1 MVRGWTV
8 LSIGLW
14 CLLSGAEQWVSADRP
29 PHKSSGIYEEEIA
42 PSVVESTASIVP
54 AQDVDESY
62 RLPKT
67 SQPIHYDLQLTT
79 EIHRNE
85 RTFLGSV
92 AITLQVLEVTDQ
104 IVLHNVGLVIS
115 TATIS
120 SLPDG
125 VGGAPVVIGAV
136 VPVTDTRVAHLQLTA
151 PRTLQPGFY
160 LLEIAYTGRLSTN
173 DDGFYVSSYVDDQGE
188 RRYLAT
194 TQFESTSARRAFP
207 CYDEPSLKATFAIT
221 IINGAF
227 YTAISNMPSVS
238 SNVDGDMRTTK
249 FETTPVMS
257 TYLLAFVVSDFLF
270 RTQGTQRV
278 FVRENAFNEATLAL
292 EAGNKILAAL
302 DTHLGITYA
311 QYMPKM
317 DQIAIPDFAAGAME
331 NWGLVTYREQY
342 LLFNPDVS
350 TYRTKTNIVTTIAH
364 EFAHQWFGD
373 LVSPAWWEFL
383 WLNEGFATLYEYYA
397 TELAYPGEHYWELF
411 TTQVIQAAMVP
422 DGLQSTRPMNW
433 NAGTPAEIS
442 ALFDRV
448 AYPKSGSVLN
458 MMRHV
463 LGENNWTAG
472 LRSYLNSRALNVAT
486 DEDLYEGLQSAIQGQ
501 GVLPADV
508 TVRQIMRTWTTE
520 PGYPVLSVRRSY
532 DTGELIISQ
541 ERFYSDRKV
550 PNTNIWMIPYNF
562 ASQSQPD
569 FTNINFEWLATKA
582 ARFTSTVPPTEW
594 IIFNKQQVGYY
605 RVNYD
610 EQNWLLITNEL
621 VTNHNSIHR
630 LNRAQLIDDAYWLA
644 RSDRLDLRIMWRLMT
659 YLRNELDYSPWAAA
673 DVALTYYN
681 NRLRGTDAYGDFST
695 FVGLLIESVYG
706 TLAINSV
713 AVDETLLDKYLKQ
726 TISSWAC
733 RLEHED
739 CLSRTK
745 ALLAVEANGGVAVH
759 PDIAAVTYCYGMRT
773 AGEAEY
779 RYLYRKMM
787 DSKNLAERTV
797 LIDSLGCSW
806 NKEYLVALL
815 ETALGNVEINY
826 RTDERQRIVQAVY
839 SGSRVGVDTLI
850 DFLMD
855 ATIVNEFVNTLTLNT
870 LNSALSG
877 IASRTNNAEEQ
888 AKLEA
893 LIVALGSRI
902 SDTTATNLRNSAQS
916 NLDWLDGFQGLMV
929 TEFLTEYMKELQTT
943 TTEAPST
950 TTTTVASTTTVAP
963 TTTVASTTTVAPT
976 TTDPGTT
983 VTAAPDTTT
992 EEVTTTT
999 AEATTESS
1007 TSTSTESVT
1016 ITTTLA
1022 TSTTT
1027 EGAAMIH
1034 GVSMAAVLLAIG
1046 LVLLQ

>member
-14 CLLSGAEQWVSADRP
+14 CLLSGGEQWVLADRP
-29 PHKSSGIYEEEIA
+29 PHKSSGIYEDEIA
-42 PSVVESTASIVP
+42 QSVDESVSIVP
-54 AQDVDESY
+54 AQDVDETY

-85 RTFLGSV
+85 RTFTGSV
-92 AITLQVLEVTDQ
+92 AITLEVLVVTDQ

-125 VGGAPVVIGAV
+125 VGGTPVVIGAV

-160 LLEIAYTGRLSTN
+160 LLEIEYQGRLSTN

-207 CYDEPSLKATFAIT
+207 CYDEPSLKATFAVT
-221 IINGAF
+221 IINGAL
-227 YTAISNMPSVS
+227 YGAISNMRSIS
-238 SNVDGDMRTTK
+238 SEVVGDMRTTK

-257 TYLLAFVVSDFLF
+257 TYLLAFVVSDFLA
-270 RTQGTQRV
+270 RIQGTHRV
-278 FVRENAFNEATLAL
+278 YVRGNAFEEATLAL
-292 EAGNKILAAL
+292 DAGSKILTAL

-342 LLFNPDVS
+342 LLFKPDVS

-364 EFAHQWFGD
+364 EFAHQWFGN

-472 LRSYLNSRALNVAT
+472 LRSYLNSHALNVAT

-562 ASQSQPD
+562 VSQSQPD
-569 FTNINFEWLATKA
+569 FTNIDFEWLATKA
-582 ARFTSTVPPTEW
+582 ARFPTTIPPTEW

-610 EQNWLLITNEL
+610 EQNWQLITNAL

-695 FVGLLIESVYG
+695 FVGILIEEVYG

-713 AVDETLLDKYLKQ
+713 AADETLLDKYLKQ
-726 TISSWAC
+726 AISGWAC

-739 CLSRTK
+739 CLSKTK
-745 ALLAVEANGGVAVH
+745 ALLSVEANGGVSVH
-759 PDIAAVTYCYGMRT
+759 GDIAAVTYCYGMRT
-773 AGEAEY
+773 AGEAEFQ
-779 RYLYRKMM
+779 YLYRKMM
-787 DSKNLAERTV
+787 NSTNLAERTL

-806 NKEYLVALL
+806 NKEYLTALL
-815 ETALGNVEINY
+815 TTALGNVEINY
-826 RTDERQRIVQAVY
+826 RTDERQRVIQAVY
-839 SGSRVGVDTLI
+839 SGSRIGVDTLI

-855 ATIVNEFVNTLTLNT
+855 EAIIAEFVSTLTGST

-877 IASRTNNAEEQ
+877 IASRTNNAEEH

-893 LIVALGSRI
+893 LIVALGPRI
-902 SDTTATNLRNSAQS
+902 SETTATNLRNSAQS
-916 NLDWLDGFQGLMV
+916 NLDWVDGFEGLMV

-950 TTTTVASTTTVAP
+950 ITTTEASTTTVSTTTTTVATITTTVASTTT
-963 TTTVASTTTVAPT
+963 
-976 TTDPGTT
+976 DPGTIT
-983 VTAAPDTTT
+983 TPAPDTTT
-992 EEVTTTT
+992 EEVTSTT

-1016 ITTTLA
+1016 TTLA
-1022 TSTTT
+1022 PTTTT
-1027 EGAAMIH
+1027 EGAATIH
-1034 GVSMAAVLLAIG
+1034 RVSMAAVLLAIG
-1046 LVLLQ
+1046 LRWLQ